1 MKIFLLFTLF
11 IGFLIN
17 AKSQLKV
24 VEDFSYTSTGTPAN
38 DSLTNAAIGG
48 SIWKTHSGT
57 AAQILW
63 NSTGLTYAGY
73 AGSGIGGTV
82 SLAHAS
88 GSRQDVNIAVDSID
102 TGAAYASFMLNV
114 TAGGGT
120 TGDYFA
126 HFAAGAGS
134 APGSDF
140 KARLFTR
147 DTVVSTVTYYRIGI
161 SKGSSAASAVWSP
174 SFYNLNQ
181 TYLVVLKYT
190 INPSTLD
197 DVCSAYIFTTGVP
210 SVEPVSAD
218 ITATDMAIADIAK
231 IKGFAIRQGS
241 TGTGAVTF
249 DGLRIG
255 TSWNFAPLPIKLS
268 SFNAVGLK
276 NSVNLSWLTYADET
290 GGKFEIERSVDGSSF
305 ENISTVNANNLG
317 NASYEITDRNLPTV
331 KTLYYRLK
339 IINADGRF
347 EYSTIQKVQL
357 RDVKLTVSPNPA
369 SNEILVNAS
378 ENIKSVEVYDIRGR
392 RMMVKENI
400 NLNQTRINV
409 TTLKD
414 GTYIVKTLID
424 GEVTTNQIMVKH

>member
-1 MKIFLLFTLF
+1 MKKFILATLF

-17 AKSQLKV
+17 AKTQTLL
-24 VEDFSYTSTGTPAN
+24 VENFNYTSTGSSTA
-38 DSLTNAAIGG
+38 DSINNLTG
-48 SIWKTHSGT
+48 SIWVRHSGT
-57 AAQILW
+57 AGQVMW
-63 NSTGLTYAGY
+63 SPTGLTYAGY
-73 AGSGIGGTV
+73 SGSNIGGSV
-82 SLAHAS
+82 SAGHGS
-88 GSRQDVNIAVDSID
+88 GSRADYNAAVDSIK
-102 TGAAYASFMLNV
+102 TGGVYFSFLINV
-114 TAGGGT
+114 TATGGT
-120 TGDYFA
+120 SSDYLL
-126 HFAAGAGS
+126 HFGAANGA

-140 KARLFTR
+140 KARFFIK
-147 DTVVSTVTYYRIGI
+147 DTLSGSIRFGL
-161 SKGSSAASAVWSP
+161 SKGGAAATAVWTAGA
-174 SFYNLNQ
+174 YTVAQ
-181 TYLVVLKYT
+181 TYLMVIKYSFNPT
-190 INPSTLD
+190 AIND
-197 DVCSAYIFTTGVP
+197 DLCSLYIFSSGVP
-210 SVEPVSAD
+210 ATEPGVAD
-218 ITATDMAIADIAK
+218 VVTSDVVTDIAK
-231 IKGFAIRQGS
+231 INSICIRQGS
-241 TGTGAVTF
+241 
-249 DGLRIG
+249 IG
-255 TSWNFAPLPIKLS
+255 TANTILDGFRVGTAWNFAPLPIKLT